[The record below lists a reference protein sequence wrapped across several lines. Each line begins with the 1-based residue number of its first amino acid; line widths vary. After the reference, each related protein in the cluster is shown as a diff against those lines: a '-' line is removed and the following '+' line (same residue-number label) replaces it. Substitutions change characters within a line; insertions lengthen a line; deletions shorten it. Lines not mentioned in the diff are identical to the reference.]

1 MTDNGTA
8 FTAKKRQQFA
18 AQKNIKWDF
27 NVKEAPWFGAFGEKL
42 VRSVKITGRSNLTFV
57 ELQILFCK
65 IENILNS
72 RPLATLFDDD
82 GEQILTSNHLLFG
95 RQLACSN
102 DDDNHFIQ
110 SNWDFSRRD
119 MYINVVLPY
128 FWARWS
134 SEKLLPLREFYTQ
147 YKLLHSYQV

>member
-1 MTDNGTA
+1 M
-8 FTAKKRQQFA
+8 
-18 AQKNIKWDF
+18 
-27 NVKEAPWFGAFGEKL
+27 
-42 VRSVKITGRSNLTFV
+42 KITGCSNLTFA
-57 ELQILFCK
+57 ELQTLFYK
-65 IENILNS
+65 TENILNS
-72 RPLATLFDDD
+72 RPLTTLFDDD

-110 SNWDFSRRD
+110 SNWDFSKRD
-119 MYINVVLPY
+119 MYINVALPY